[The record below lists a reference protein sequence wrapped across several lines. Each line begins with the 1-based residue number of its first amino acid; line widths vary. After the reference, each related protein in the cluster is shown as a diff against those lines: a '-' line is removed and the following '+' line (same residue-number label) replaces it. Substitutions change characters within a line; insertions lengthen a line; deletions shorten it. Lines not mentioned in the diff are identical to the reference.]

1 MRKQMKAILLLLL
14 CVGALTGCSLLHE
27 FDFTN
32 VEQDTQ
38 SRLVTASVLSD
49 DELYERAKK
58 ETKDSVVNV
67 YSSTTLTQYAVEN
80 FMNDYPALA
89 GKIVYHKMDDE
100 SEYPRLIEEIENGT
114 SGIDLLLSH
123 SDLVNELMGSGSVF
137 SYFPSSYADKIDEAY
152 RMPLAFMYSSTLFIY
167 DTANGK
173 KVTLDNVWELTEA
186 DWRGRILMKDPRDE
200 QVNMNFLYML
210 ASPMWTE
217 RLKTAYR
224 NYYGKDWQN
233 SNYES
238 IAYEWIEGFLANCD
252 FSIDSNTDII
262 HALAA
267 SKGQKIALVGYSKLR
282 KLAAEERSTLGVFA
296 LDGDVDCFGGFAF
309 GTYTTVV
316 RDSAHPYTDAL
327 FINYLL
333 SAHGFSNTNAWNNYA
348 GYYSTNETI
357 DKKTAAGDNGFS
369 FWEKRLVIED
379 PNYIANQ
386 NDGIDSFIRECLLSA
401 E

>member
-14 CVGALTGCSLLHE
+14 CVCALTGCGLLHE

-49 DELYERAKK
+49 DELYERAKN
-58 ETKDSVVNV
+58 ETKDSVMNV

-80 FMNDYPALA
+80 FMNEYPALA

-123 SDLVNELMGSGSVF
+123 SDLVNELMGSGSVY
-137 SYFPSSYADKIDEAY
+137 SYFPSSYADEIDEAY
-152 RMPLAFMYSSTLFIY
+152 RMPLAFMYSSTVFMY
-167 DTANGK
+167 DSTKGRL
-173 KVTLDNVWELTEA
+173 TLDNVWELTEA
-186 DWRGRILMKDPRDE
+186 DWKGKTLMKDPRDE

-210 ASPMWTE
+210 TSPMWTE

-224 NYYGKDWQN
+224 DYYGKEWQN

-252 FSIDSNTDII
+252 FSVDSNTDII
-262 HALAA
+262 HALADNA
-267 SKGQKIALVGYSKLR
+267 GRKIALVGYSKIR
-282 KLAAEERSTLGVFA
+282 KLSVEERSDLGVFA

-316 RDSAHPYTDAL
+316 RDSVHPYTCAL

-333 SAHGFSNTNAWNNYA
+333 SARGFSGTDAWNNYC
-348 GYYSTNETI
+348 GYYSTNITI
-357 DKKTAAGDNGFS
+357 DKKTVAGDSNFS

-386 NDGIDSFIRECLLSA
+386 NDEIDSFIRECLPSA